1 MICDNETNFNSRIA
15 PSTSFDHRIIKT
27 LRLKDMKPLKLGQSR
42 DFLRI
47 DAILE
52 SAYEPEGMKRLKEQ
66 EEDLE
71 KQGNKGLIHMFGY
84 KHDKALKFYG
94 SLLRCMRDCYESRFE
109 QLNIDM
115 NFFLLL
121 KNELS
126 LAFLRN

>member
-1 MICDNETNFNSRIA
+1 
-15 PSTSFDHRIIKT
+15 
-27 LRLKDMKPLKLGQSR
+27 
-42 DFLRI
+42 
-47 DAILE
+47 
-52 SAYEPEGMKRLKEQ
+52 
-66 EEDLE
+66 
-71 KQGNKGLIHMFGY
+71 MFGY

-126 LAFLRN
+126 LAFLRNQENIVNTLKCAIRIWASEDEANRKPDELNELTWIMKILTNAPIEHAEKSEIDDEENKEETKEE